1 MFVLTHNGTVDCTCG
16 RLYDFAQDLVEKI
29 CPMLEHSIEATFNC
43 KRIVV
48 TKYDTVD
55 SIIAKWNSAPYEP

>member
-1 MFVLTHNGTVDCTCG
+1 MFVLTHNGVVDCICG
-16 RLYDFAQDLVEKI
+16 SLYGFAQDLAAKI
-29 CPMLEHSIEATFNC
+29 CPMLDYSIEARFNC

-55 SIIAKWNSAPYEP
+55 SIIAKWNSAPYEH